1 MNANRH
7 HAAQPSRLTAE
18 DFARQRAAIAAYDKR
33 IAWDAARERIARL
46 AVCSIA
52 GFLSVFLFYVATAT

>member
-1 MNANRH
+1 MNRREYQAY
-7 HAAQPSRLTAE
+7 TALR
-18 DFARQRAAIAAYDKR
+18 DTARMQHAIAAYDKR

-46 AVCSIA
+46 AIVAIA